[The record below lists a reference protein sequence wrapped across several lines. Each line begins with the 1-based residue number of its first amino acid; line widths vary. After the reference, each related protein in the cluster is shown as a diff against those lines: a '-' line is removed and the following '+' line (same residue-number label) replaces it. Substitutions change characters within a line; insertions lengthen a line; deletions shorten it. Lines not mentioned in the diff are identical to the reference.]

1 MLLICWISCVALMNS
16 PESLTTCKFLIVGK
30 NRLKIYCMDA
40 SKVVHKR
47 SIFDFNSRISQL
59 QP

>member
-1 MLLICWISCVALMNS
+1 M
-16 PESLTTCKFLIVGK
+16 TYKFSIIGK
-30 NRLKIYCMDA
+30 NRLKIHCMDA